1 MIYTENYKLRKPE
14 ENDYVLID
22 DLNKNMDILDNNL
35 KTLSDKNDKA
45 AAVRNATLKAADWS
59 STYPYKQTVAVSG
72 ITASSNLKVI
82 GVYVP
87 DGSTADQVKAR
98 NKAAG
103 FLMSKDNA
111 TGAGTVTFYAYKK
124 PAVDFTVIV
133 EGG

>member
-1 MIYTENYKLRKPE
+1 MTTTKNYQLKKPE
-14 ENDYVLID
+14 ANDYVSID
-22 DLNKNMDILDNNL
+22 DLNENMDILDSNL

-45 AAVRNATLKAADWS
+45 VTVRNVTLKAADWS
-59 STYPYKQTVAVSG
+59 SAYPYTQTVAVSG

-87 DGSTADQVKAR
+87 DGSTADQVKSR

-124 PAVDFTVIV
+124 PTVDFAVIV